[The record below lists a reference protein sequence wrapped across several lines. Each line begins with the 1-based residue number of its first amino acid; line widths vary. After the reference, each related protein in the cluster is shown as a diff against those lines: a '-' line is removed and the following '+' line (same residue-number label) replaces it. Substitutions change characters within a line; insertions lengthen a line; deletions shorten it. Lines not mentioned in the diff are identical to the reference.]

1 MNAEQDQLTP
11 DSLSPKRCRRT
22 TKIKL
27 FQRFIAIISVCF
39 VVFSLIK
46 DRTILEQAKNI
57 PRRDVG
63 LILAL
68 LTIYFI
74 LHAQRFV
81 LLVEQHCRCRIP
93 LLDWIRMLLVMRF
106 MNNVVPQTGSIYR
119 GITLKRDYGISYTDF
134 IAANIFF
141 IWTDT
146 ILNFVIALLFF
157 ILGTSQLEIFR
168 TSALNIL
175 ILGIIILIAAPFAA
189 RAFIRKL
196 SSPSHPEFH
205 RKLVQIVDEL
215 FRGIKQPR
223 YIAVTTSIALI
234 SFLLMTE
241 IFRILLGAI
250 GAEIDLATLGVFY
263 ALYRLTF
270 HINITPGNLG
280 IREIAYG
287 LLCAGAQIGMS
298 KGLLI
303 SAELRILSVIMLT
316 MVAIAVAGREMKEA
330 WRGVRGGR
338 KLGN

>member
-11 DSLSPKRCRRT
+11 DSLSPKSSNRSPL
-22 TKIKL
+22 IKL
-27 FQRFIAIISVCF
+27 VQRCLAIISVCF

-46 DRTILEQAKNI
+46 DRTILEQARNI
-57 PRRDVG
+57 PRRDVA
-63 LILAL
+63 LILTL
-68 LTIYFI
+68 LFVYFT

-81 LLVEQHCRCRIP
+81 LLIEQHCRCRIP
-93 LLDWIRMLLVMRF
+93 LLDWIRMLVVMRF
-106 MNNVVPQTGSIYR
+106 MNNLVPQMGSVYR
-119 GITLKRDYGISYTDF
+119 GIALKRDYGISYTDF

-146 ILNFVIALLFF
+146 ILNFLIALIFF
-157 ILGTSQLEIFR
+157 LLGTSQLEIFR
-168 TSALNIL
+168 TSAVNIL
-175 ILGIIILIAAPFAA
+175 VLAIIALIAAPFIA
-189 RAFIRKL
+189 RALIRKV
-196 SSPSHPEFH
+196 SSPSRFLS
-205 RKLVQIVDEL
+205 KLGQIVDEL

-223 YIAVTTSIALI
+223 YIAITTSIALV

-241 IFRILLGAI
+241 IFQILLAAI

-270 HINITPGNLG
+270 HINITPGNVG

-316 MVAIAVAGREMKEA
+316 MVGIAVAGREMMEA

-338 KLGN
+338 K

>member
-11 DSLSPKRCRRT
+11 DSLSPKSSQRST
-22 TKIKL
+22 LIK
-27 FQRFIAIISVCF
+27 FVQRFLAIISVCF
-39 VVFSLIK
+39 VIFSLIK

-81 LLVEQHCRCRIP
+81 LLIEQHCRCRIP

-146 ILNFVIALLFF
+146 ILNFFIALIFF
-157 ILGTSQLEIFR
+157 ILGTSQLEVFR
-168 TSALNIL
+168 TSAVNIL
-175 ILGIIILIAAPFAA
+175 ILGIIILIAAPFTA
-189 RAFIRKL
+189 RALIKRI
-196 SSPSHPEFH
+196 SSPSKFLN
-205 RKLVQIVDEL
+205 KLGQIVDEL

-223 YIAVTTSIALI
+223 YIAITTSIALV

-241 IFRILLGAI
+241 IFQILLAAI

-287 LLCAGAQIGMS
+287 LLCAGAQIGMA

-316 MVAIAVAGREMKEA
+316 MVAVAVASRELKEA

>member
-11 DSLSPKRCRRT
+11 DSLSPKSSNRSPL
-22 TKIKL
+22 IKL
-27 FQRFIAIISVCF
+27 VQRCLAIISVCF

-46 DRTILEQAKNI
+46 DRTILEQARNI
-57 PRRDVG
+57 PRRDVA
-63 LILAL
+63 LILTL
-68 LTIYFI
+68 LFVYFT

-81 LLVEQHCRCRIP
+81 LLIEQHCRCRIP
-93 LLDWIRMLLVMRF
+93 LLDWIRMLVVMRF
-106 MNNVVPQTGSIYR
+106 MNNLVPQMGSVYR
-119 GITLKRDYGISYTDF
+119 GIALKRDYGISYTDF

-146 ILNFVIALLFF
+146 ILNFLIALIFF
-157 ILGTSQLEIFR
+157 LLGTSQLEIFR
-168 TSALNIL
+168 TSAVNIL
-175 ILGIIILIAAPFAA
+175 VLAIIALIAAPFIA
-189 RAFIRKL
+189 RALIRKV
-196 SSPSHPEFH
+196 SSPSRFLS
-205 RKLVQIVDEL
+205 KLGQIVDEL

-223 YIAVTTSIALI
+223 YIAVTTSIALV

-241 IFRILLGAI
+241 IFQILLAAI

-270 HINITPGNLG
+270 HINITPGNVG

-316 MVAIAVAGREMKEA
+316 MVGIAVAGREMKEA

-338 KLGN
+338 K

>member
-11 DSLSPKRCRRT
+11 DSLSPKSSQRST
-22 TKIKL
+22 LIK
-27 FQRFIAIISVCF
+27 FVQRFLAIISVCF
-39 VVFSLIK
+39 VIFSLIK

-63 LILAL
+63 LTLAL

-81 LLVEQHCRCRIP
+81 LLIEQHCRCRIP

-146 ILNFVIALLFF
+146 ILNFFIALLFF

-168 TSALNIL
+168 TSAVNIL
-175 ILGIIILIAAPFAA
+175 ILGIITLIAAPFTA
-189 RAFIRKL
+189 RALIKRI
-196 SSPSHPEFH
+196 SSPSKFLN
-205 RKLVQIVDEL
+205 KLGQIVDEL

-223 YIAVTTSIALI
+223 YIAVTTFIALI

-241 IFRILLGAI
+241 IFQILLGAI

-287 LLCAGAQIGMS
+287 LLCAGAQIGMA

-303 SAELRILSVIMLT
+303 SAELRILSVIMLI
-316 MVAIAVAGREMKEA
+316 MVALAVASRELKEA
-330 WRGVRGGR
+330 WKRTRRGSERS
-338 KLGN
+338 N

>member
-11 DSLSPKRCRRT
+11 DSLSPKSSQRST
-22 TKIKL
+22 LIK
-27 FQRFIAIISVCF
+27 FVQRFLAIISVCF
-39 VVFSLIK
+39 VIFSLIK

-63 LILAL
+63 LTLAL

-81 LLVEQHCRCRIP
+81 LLIEQHCRCRIP

-146 ILNFVIALLFF
+146 ILNFFIALLFF

-168 TSALNIL
+168 TSAVNIL
-175 ILGIIILIAAPFAA
+175 ILGIITLIAAPFTAKA
-189 RAFIRKL
+189 LIKRI
-196 SSPSHPEFH
+196 SSPSKFLN
-205 RKLVQIVDEL
+205 KLGQIVDEL

-223 YIAVTTSIALI
+223 YIAITTSIALV

-241 IFRILLGAI
+241 IFQILLAAI

-287 LLCAGAQIGMS
+287 LLCAGAQIGMA

-303 SAELRILSVIMLT
+303 SAELRILSVIMLI
-316 MVAIAVAGREMKEA
+316 MVAVAVASRELKEA
-330 WRGVRGGR
+330 WKGARSRIR
-338 KLGN
+338 

>member
-11 DSLSPKRCRRT
+11 DSLSPKSSQRST
-22 TKIKL
+22 LIK
-27 FQRFIAIISVCF
+27 FVQRFLAIISVCF
-39 VVFSLIK
+39 VIFSLIK

-81 LLVEQHCRCRIP
+81 LLIEQHCRCRIP

-146 ILNFVIALLFF
+146 ILNFFIALIFF
-157 ILGTSQLEIFR
+157 ILGTSQLEVFR
-168 TSALNIL
+168 TSAVNIL

-189 RAFIRKL
+189 RAFIKKI
-196 SSPSHPEFH
+196 SSPSKFLG
-205 RKLVQIVDEL
+205 KLGQIVDEL

-223 YIAVTTSIALI
+223 YIAITTSIALV

-241 IFRILLGAI
+241 IFQILLAAI

-287 LLCAGAQIGMS
+287 LLCAGAQIGMA

-316 MVAIAVAGREMKEA
+316 MVAVAVASRELKEA